1 MSKPYPWSSITTV
14 KETNSVIAFAELEVL
29 TAQTR
34 KANIFLRVTTSA
46 RSLGDRTSDLA
57 SARAEMTSV
66 INQQSAITDVNSEDW
81 RRLEVKR
88 RNLDSEVYA
97 LEFSLETSSAV
108 GLITGVYNENG
119 YDFQL
124 AEAQNQLAGAQARK
138 TELS

>member
-1 MSKPYPWSSITTV
+1 MSKPYTWSLITTV
-14 KETNSVIAFAELEVL
+14 KEIDSVISFAELEVL

-34 KANIFLRVTTSA
+34 KANIFLRATNSA

-57 SARAEMTSV
+57 SARAEMNSV
-66 INQQSAITDVNSEDW
+66 ISQQSAITDVNSEDW
-81 RRLEVKR
+81 KRLEVKR

-119 YDFQL
+119 YDFQI
-124 AEAQNQLAGAQARK
+124 AEAQNLLAGAQARK